1 MGDPLTIRRLINR
14 VSSGDIRIPA
24 FQRDYVW
31 EADQVA
37 FLLDSIY
44 KGFPIGTVILWKTD
58 NRLKTEKR
66 LGSYILPEPQKD
78 YPVNYVLDGQQRITS
93 LFSVFQTDLKPIDS
107 DFVDVYFDMAAKEDI
122 QESLFVCLGEAEMD
136 KERHFSVKTLFD
148 PEAYREATLQLSGEK
163 LTKVVSLQDRFKEY
177 LIPNETFESGDR
189 NKVAIV
195 FERINRAGTPL
206 EVFELLTAWSWSD
219 EFDLVEKFES
229 LQEKIAEHGYED
241 LCNDQDLQLR
251 ICAGVILGKTTPS
264 DIIGLKGE
272 SIREK
277 FPEIERGIVGA
288 IDFLKRELGIQQYKL
303 LPFPGILV
311 PLSVFFA
318 TQKPEGHPYNDKQKQ
333 VISQWFWRALF
344 TRRFSSDVNER
355 QAHDIVEF
363 RKLKEDPNYE
373 FRLPRA
379 ENSVFFMGNF
389 SAGNA
394 NSKTLILLLNS
405 MKPHSFVS
413 GAKID
418 TSKILKK
425 ASQHE
430 YHHIFPKKYLQTA
443 GAPSNTI
450 NVLANICFLTRSDN
464 NAIRDKSP
472 AEYIEKFRN
481 TNTPRYVEEALCP
494 SNFEELDYKSFLQ
507 KRIAILTD
515 AALKLMGDA
524 QASPQV

>member
-1 MGDPLTIRRLINR
+1 MGEPLTIRKLINR
-14 VSSGDIRIPA
+14 VNSGDIRIPA

-44 KGFPIGTVILWKTD
+44 KGFPIGTIILWKTD
-58 NRLKTEKR
+58 NRLKSEKK
-66 LGSYILPEPQKD
+66 LGAFNLPDPQKD

-93 LFSVFQTDLKPIDS
+93 LFSVFQTDLKPVNDE
-107 DFVDVYFDMAAKEDI
+107 FTDVYFDMLAKDDM
-122 QESLFVCLGEAEMD
+122 QESLFLCLTESEVD
-136 KERHFSVKTLFD
+136 PERHFSVKSLFD
-148 PEAYREATLQLSGEK
+148 PAPYRAATLKLSEEN
-163 LTKVVSLQDRFKEY
+163 LNKVVSLQDRFKEY

-206 EVFELLTAWSWSD
+206 EIFELLTAWSWSD
-219 EFDLVEKFES
+219 DFDLVEKFRS
-229 LQEKIAEHGYED
+229 LQAQIAEHGYED

-251 ICAGVILGKTTPS
+251 ICAGVIHGKTTPS

-272 SIREK
+272 DIRQR
-277 FPEIERGIVGA
+277 FSEIERGIIGA
-288 IDFLKRELGIQQYKL
+288 IDFLKRELDVQQYKL
-303 LPFPGILV
+303 LPFPGIMV
-311 PLSVFFA
+311 PLSAFFA
-318 TQKPEGHPYNDKQKQ
+318 TEKAEGHPYTDKQKQ
-333 VISQWFWRALF
+333 VITKWFWRALF
-344 TRRFSSDVNER
+344 SRRFSSDVNER
-355 QAHDIVEF
+355 QAADIVEF
-363 RKLKEDPNYE
+363 RRLKENENHE

-379 ENSVFFMGNF
+379 ENAVFFMGNF

-405 MKPHSFVS
+405 RRPHSFVS

-430 YHHIFPKKYLQTA
+430 YHHIFPRKYLERIDV
-443 GAPSNTI
+443 APNAI

-472 AEYIEKFRN
+472 VDYIEKFGN
-481 TNTPRYVEEALCP
+481 ENIPKYVEQALCP
-494 SNFEELDYKSFLQ
+494 PDFQNIDYPSFLQ
-507 KRIAILTD
+507 QRIQILSDT
-515 AALKLMGDA
+515 ALKLMGDD
-524 QASPQV
+524 